1 MFEVLLLLA
10 PDFNSKCSKKK
21 KLSDILPLIGNKHQV
36 SLHYCLC
43 LSKLLFCSEKT

>member
-21 KLSDILPLIGNKHQV
+21 KALRHSTINWKQASGE
-36 SLHYCLC
+36 SA
-43 LSKLLFCSEKT
+43 LLFMPVQAIVL